1 MYSSAVRL
9 LRQDIC
15 SIELEYFTLITN
27 VLPVPGDVPANSG
40 LYTYVK

>member
-9 LRQDIC
+9 LHQDMR

-27 VLPVPGDVPANSG
+27 VLPVPGDVLANSG
-40 LYTYVK
+40 LYTYVE